1 MQLMRRV
8 VAPVARRATAPLRGV
23 AQTPLRRTLHL
34 CSATDSRKESDG
46 SAAGVQPAHS
56 LASLQTTLNGL
67 QRGAF
72 RKGFEVEP
80 LARDRPVAGFA
91 SGSEDGAAIYAPG
104 ARVPYQP
111 GPVIGR
117 FAVLAEVLI
126 SKIFPAGF
134 GWQGFSC
141 IAEEMGCEADQV
153 SFFFITGVGDFCG
166 VLAGHTTFYFIKK
179 CLFDP
184 SIKMSDTF
192 QVGVWLAS
200 AAFLSGG
207 AWQPIVNA
215 FQAKGTYYDGI
226 IPFNNA
232 VAGTTLVCGCMF
244 YLGCAS
250 PRPPPPLRRHAC
262 SSRASAG
269 PKPRPS
275 SATRQKSD
283 AVGSVRS
290 ECLS

>member
-8 VAPVARRATAPLRGV
+8 VAPEARRATAPLRGV

-104 ARVPYQP
+104 ARVPDQP

-134 GWQGFSC
+134 GWQGLHEVC
-141 IAEEMGCEADQV
+141 IGGT
-153 SFFFITGVGDFCG
+153 SGVMIGSAPAVCTTMP
-166 VLAGHTTFYFIKK
+166 HTYVHAIVRRV
-179 CLFDP
+179 P
-184 SIKMSDTF
+184 IP
-192 QVGVWLAS
+192 VWS
-200 AAFLSGG
+200 
-207 AWQPIVNA
+207 
-215 FQAKGTYYDGI
+215 
-226 IPFNNA
+226 
-232 VAGTTLVCGCMF
+232 
-244 YLGCAS
+244 
-250 PRPPPPLRRHAC
+250 
-262 SSRASAG
+262 
-269 PKPRPS
+269 
-275 SATRQKSD
+275 
-283 AVGSVRS
+283 
-290 ECLS
+290 